1 MCAFVNFYEIMGDR
15 LSMGFTS
22 KSVRT
27 FRARSGRE
35 AA

>member
-22 KSVRT
+22 KLRT